1 MDEFDGDLSQ
11 LLNRDFEQHLVDIPA
26 EFFSEDS
33 GHLFSNCLICDTDL
47 LTLGAPYV
55 IEKAVKQYAQINS
68 HDVIFEYA
76 MCLTCADKKR
86 ASLSEESQAAIQN
99 YFLEHLGSTSEK
111 PHFSDAL
118 EKCWFKGTPKESLT
132 EYQIFGLFLGDKMIA
147 TQPPYLVGEAAIL
160 EMGNLLSNKTIGD
173 MDDFIDNYFGGPP
186 ELREILKDHKAY
198 LL

>member
-1 MDEFDGDLSQ
+1 MDDNDGDLSQ
-11 LLNRDFEQHLVDIPA
+11 LLNQNFENHLVDIPP

-33 GHLFSNCLICDTDL
+33 GHLFSNCLICDSDL
-47 LTLGAPYV
+47 LALGAPYV
-55 IEKAVKQYAQINS
+55 IEKAVKQYAQISS

-76 MCLTCADKKR
+76 MCLSCADKKR
-86 ASLSEESQAAIQN
+86 DSLSVESQAAIQN
-99 YFLEHLGSTSEK
+99 YFLEHLDSPSEK

-118 EKCWFKGTPKESLT
+118 EKCWFKGTPKDLLT

-147 TQPPYLVGEAAIL
+147 TQPPYLVGEAAIS

-173 MDDFIDNYFGGPP
+173 MDNFIDTYFGGPP